1 MYEEDKIVIEKTKE
15 ETDKKC
21 PQCGGTMSFDPKTG
35 GMKCPYCDYEEEII
49 QEEELPKEAVELDF
63 SKAEETANCNWGVET
78 KTVICKMCAG
88 ESVYDALQIA
98 GTCPYCGSN
107 QVMEEKGKN
116 TLAPGG
122 VCTFKIDI

>member
-1 MYEEDKIVIEKTKE
+1 MYEEDKVVIEKTKE

-78 KTVICKMCAG
+78 KTENYK
-88 ESVYDALQIA
+88 
-98 GTCPYCGSN
+98 
-107 QVMEEKGKN
+107 K
-116 TLAPGG
+116 
-122 VCTFKIDI
+122 